1 MWESLVRAGGWSL
14 RQGLCD
20 TALRAEFLLWKT
32 SVFGG
37 QGLQRIG
44 RGPPCCQGY
53 FLHLKPTD
61 GRCEPIYQSLSRPHL
76 DVFDQPMAPMAQASL
91 HVKLAVPVSEP
102 CGLVRVR
109 TKEDILE
116 LSLSRAGPVRP
127 CGRPPCPRPRALAW
141 KLGSSTLEII
151 CQNIACAQAYFENLR
166 FHQLLKGSHDPK
178 RVRTAAPGEGG
189 GGGDGVT

>member
-1 MWESLVRAGGWSL
+1 MSLAAKAFN
-14 RQGLCD
+14 GLGEAHHAVKD
-20 TALRAEFLLWKT
+20 N
-32 SVFGG
+32 
-37 QGLQRIG
+37 
-44 RGPPCCQGY
+44 

-76 DVFDQPMAPMAQASL
+76 DVFDQTMAPMAQASL
-91 HVKLAVPVSEP
+91 HVKLAIPVSEP

-116 LSLSRAGPVRP
+116 LSLSWAGPVRP

-151 CQNIACAQAYFENLR
+151 CQNIACAQA
-166 FHQLLKGSHDPK
+166 
-178 RVRTAAPGEGG
+178 
-189 GGGDGVT
+189 